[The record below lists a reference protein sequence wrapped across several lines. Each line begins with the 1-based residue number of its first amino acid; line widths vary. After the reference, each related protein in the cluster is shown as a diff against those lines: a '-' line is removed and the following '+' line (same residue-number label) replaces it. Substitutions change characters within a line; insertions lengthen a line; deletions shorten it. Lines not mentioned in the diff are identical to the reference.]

1 MPDLMCYLRQRNS
14 KQGFTLL
21 EIIIVVT
28 LIAILVA
35 AAVPGFRKF
44 YLQSLEEDAITRFIA
59 NLKTAQN
66 LAVINRVQME
76 VRFDT
81 EKGLYQIVPPDELLL
96 KYDTTPKY
104 ARAHQ
109 LAYGMKFTKIEI
121 NTGEDTEDTSDKI
134 NSLFFY
140 ANGSSDGAKIS
151 ISSPQT
157 EKSTNITVKKTTG
170 MVIIDDDNKDQETQ
184 GDTTGQ
190 TQ

>member
-1 MPDLMCYLRQRNS
+1 MPELMHYLRKRNS
-14 KQGFTLL
+14 EKGFTLL

-44 YLQSLEEDAITRFIA
+44 YLQSLEEDAVTRFIA

-76 VRFDT
+76 VRFDP
-81 EKGLYQIVPPDELLL
+81 EKGLYQIIPPEELLK
-96 KYDTTPKY
+96 KYDSTPKY

-109 LAYGMKFTKIEI
+109 LAYGMKFSKLEI
-121 NTGEDTEDTSDKI
+121 NTGEDTEDTSEKI

-140 ANGSSDGAKIS
+140 ANGSSDGAKIT
-151 ISSPQT
+151 IYSPQT
-157 EKSTNITVKKTTG
+157 EKNTQITVKKTTG
-170 MVIIDDDNKDQETQ
+170 MVVIEDDNNSQENQ
-184 GDTTGQ
+184 PESSGQ
-190 TQ
+190 P